1 MVTTHPKWRNR
12 INFGSIVVG
21 SINSR
26 RCLAKFKTACCG
38 TEGTEIE
45 RRRRL
50 ANGNASYLESQLAN
64 FEGFHMAT
72 GTSNVGGEYEFSDQQ
87 NQLIGNLSRKMALV
101 GFVAMLFG
109 VFQMVNGVMS
119 LFASPQPEKVLAA
132 AKEAGMSET
141 QQKKLEQALE
151 SHGWLSPWRVT
162 AIIYAIMGLFL
173 LMVGMWTQQS
183 AAGFAG
189 IVVTKGQDIHRLMD
203 ALGALYKKYSLIYS
217 ILLAAAIVTLISFG
231 FTLYRLWSHSK

>member
-1 MVTTHPKWRNR
+1 M
-12 INFGSIVVG
+12 
-21 SINSR
+21 
-26 RCLAKFKTACCG
+26 
-38 TEGTEIE
+38 
-45 RRRRL
+45 
-50 ANGNASYLESQLAN
+50 ASDN
-64 FEGFHMAT
+64 
-72 GTSNVGGEYEFSDQQ
+72 SNVGGEYEFSDAQ
-87 NQLIGNLSRKMALV
+87 NVLIGNLSRKMALV

-132 AKEAGMSET
+132 AKEAGMSEA

-173 LMVGMWTQQS
+173 LMVGMWTQQA

-189 IVVTKGQDIHRLMD
+189 IVVTKGQDIHRFMD

-231 FTLYRLWSHSK
+231 FTLYRLWSHGK